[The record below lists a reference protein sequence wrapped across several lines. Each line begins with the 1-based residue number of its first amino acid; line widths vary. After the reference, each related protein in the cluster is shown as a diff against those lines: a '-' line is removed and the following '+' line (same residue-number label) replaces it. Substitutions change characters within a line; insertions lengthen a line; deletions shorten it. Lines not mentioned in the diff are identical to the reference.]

1 MERAERERAAQDNDK
16 LLAALLHSH
25 ILQHL
30 GQESSPGRG
39 ANAEGWPMQEAGPTY
54 LGA

>member
-1 MERAERERAAQDNDK
+1 MERAEKERAAQDNDK
-16 LLAALLHSH
+16 LLAALLRIR

-39 ANAEGWPMQEAGPTY
+39 ANAGGWPTQEAAPTY